1 MKPHRYIYGQ
11 KAPWTKQQHPY
22 RLARSAEVR
31 RVDKTRKGL
40 EDLRS
45 ESLGRQVVWATDG
58 LDRERANV
66 RCERGPPQVRD
77 LRGRGIH

>member
-1 MKPHRYIYGQ
+1 MLEGVTPHTRQGKYELPHIPKQNDIEVKPHRYIYGQ
-11 KAPWTKQQHPY
+11 KAPWTKQQHAY

-45 ESLGRQVVWATDG
+45 ESLGRQVV
-58 LDRERANV
+58 
-66 RCERGPPQVRD
+66 
-77 LRGRGIH
+77 